1 MVEHRGFMVLKD
13 RARVPLFAAKVAAE
27 DAMRKAIDNGLKEV
41 QIRVKGPGSGRES
54 ALRALAGFEGVRVTS
69 IQDVTPVPHN
79 GCRPPKQR
87 RI

>member
-1 MVEHRGFMVLKD
+1 
-13 RARVPLFAAKVAAE
+13 
-27 DAMRKAIDNGLKEV
+27 LKEV